1 MWNPALYI
9 RASSQRLS
17 TYLDDP
23 EISRKIES
31 VELADLVRELRRD
44 DRMTSRFRGV
54 SLHRRSSKW
63 QAILRCDGATK
74 FFGHFADERAAARAY
89 DRAAIA
95 AKGRAAQ
102 TNFPI
107 SEYAAELE
115 AVERANHDTAR
126 ACGSPASAS
135 PPPVM
140 GTSTP
145 QHTAAKRK
153 RTMIAK
159 NNSFNSVDTS
169 SSSAICRLAEVAE
182 ALDRDTS
189 SGKRPRAASPRAA
202 AGPAGALVWPAASVV
217 GACEELLERG
227 ARQSSPPAFAGAPA
241 FASQAHAHAQMQM
254 VAAAHQAAHQQQMCY
269 YGGLGL
275 MQQQLNHMLQ
285 CQAPPGFAPAALSHQ
300 AMVAQAV
307 QAAHAACAVQ
317 QQQQQQQAQQQRAP
331 SPGAAG
337 SASAGSAPVRP
348 VPSLGTA
355 VRAVAA
361 CPGDAATSPA
371 AAYC

>member
-1 MWNPALYI
+1 MA
-9 RASSQRLS
+9 
-17 TYLDDP
+17 
-23 EISRKIES
+23 RKIES

-189 SGKRPRAASPRAA
+189 SSKRPRAASPRAA
-202 AGPAGALVWPAASVV
+202 GGPAGALVWPAASVV

-317 QQQQQQQAQQQRAP
+317 QQQQQQAQQQRAP